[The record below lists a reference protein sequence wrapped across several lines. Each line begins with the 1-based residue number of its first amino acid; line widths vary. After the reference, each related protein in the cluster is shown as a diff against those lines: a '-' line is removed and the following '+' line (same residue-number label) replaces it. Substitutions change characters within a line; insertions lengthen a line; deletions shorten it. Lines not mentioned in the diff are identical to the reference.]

1 MSTKSINMSAKNPPK
16 AHHSDF
22 TITWLRC
29 QRLQFFALVPCFSIC
44 CCFDSWLTIVVVNCK
59 FSKNRCNPH
68 HNCDLKL
75 FLYIFLKPG
84 ECFTTK
90 FSNFACWNDTVQQ
103 VAYWGVPC
111 VERVGP
117 SWEQSSSPSMVFLSF
132 YSKSVVGR
140 GSRLAFFC
148 ARLFLFLNAEYEN

>member
-1 MSTKSINMSAKNPPK
+1 MQEACFVWFKPCPYTFGGGGMSGCLATLAGPQGIAKAKVQLFLNMPCCACAKFCIPGC
-16 AHHSDF
+16 AACF
-22 TITWLRC
+22 
-29 QRLQFFALVPCFSIC
+29 RLLIGSFLCSGCALVPCFSIC

-103 VAYWGVPC
+103 VAY
-111 VERVGP
+111 
-117 SWEQSSSPSMVFLSF
+117 
-132 YSKSVVGR
+132 
-140 GSRLAFFC
+140 
-148 ARLFLFLNAEYEN
+148 